1 MSERDALFQAV
12 LDAPGDDAPR
22 LVFADWLDENGEP
35 ERAELIRLQVEAAR
49 TPVYEPRYDALN
61 RRADALIAA
70 HGAGWRL
77 PNLRAGDQVFRRGF
91 VEEITV
97 PGEVFLQSGADFFRQ
112 TPLRYAR
119 FPNLVHY
126 AAPAW
131 DWLLTTQL
139 AGAAFPVGLPG
150 DRAVWLGLT
159 WPRLRWLN
167 TQNLD
172 TVREFLTA
180 VACPNLEALDLPY
193 SNAADVVLEAFLP
206 ALRFDRLRALALN
219 AAGNQVDPGFYPHK
233 VKAGGARLLA
243 ECPGLATL
251 TELHLAHQAIGDAG
265 LFHLA
270 SSPHLA
276 RLEQLHLRNN
286 EIGTMSA
293 QNIEDFCASPYLTR
307 LRVLDLAANPIG
319 TVGAQVLGRWPGLRT
334 LRRLDISGCELMP
347 DAGRLLAR
355 SPFWHDRLRVRAD
368 GNRFDPALVFPTSA
382 LV

>member
-1 MSERDALFQAV
+1 MSDRAALFEAV

-35 ERAELIRLQVEAAR
+35 ERAELIRLQIEAAR
-49 TPVYEPRYDALN
+49 TPFYEPRYDALN
-61 RRADALIAA
+61 RRADALIAG
-70 HGAGWRL
+70 HGPAWRL
-77 PNLRAGDQVFRRGF
+77 PNLRAGDQIFRRGF

-97 PGEVFLQSGADFFRQ
+97 FPDVFHQTGEALFRL
-112 TPLRYAR
+112 TPLRYAH
-119 FPNLVHY
+119 FNTMFY
-126 AAPAW
+126 ADLDGWFW
-131 DWLLTTQL
+131 DLTTRL
-139 AGAAFPVGLPG
+139 GGAEFTQEVPG
-150 DRAVWLGLT
+150 ERADWLGLA
-159 WPRLRWLN
+159 WPRLRWLK
-167 TQNLD
+167 TRRLD
-172 TVREFLTA
+172 TTRDFLQTA
-180 VACPNLEALDLPY
+180 ACPNLEALDL
-193 SNAADVVLEAFLP
+193 SGANADAVVLGPFLSAP
-206 ALRFDRLRALALN
+206 VLDILRALALD
-219 AAGNQVDPGFYPHK
+219 ADPNPMTAIYAHK

-243 ECPGLATL
+243 ECPGLAGL
-251 TELHLAHQAIGDAG
+251 TELHLANQAIGDAG

-286 EIGTMSA
+286 EIGAMSA
-293 QNIEDFCASPYLTR
+293 QNVEDFCASPYLTR

-319 TVGAQVLGRWPGLRT
+319 PAGAAALSRWPGLRD

-355 SPFWHDRLRVRAD
+355 SPYWHDRLQVKAD

>member
-35 ERAELIRLQVEAAR
+35 ERAELIRVQIEAAR

-77 PNLRAGDQVFRRGF
+77 PNRRAGDQVFRRGF
-91 VEEITV
+91 VEEV
-97 PGEVFLQSGADFFRQ
+97 AVSWADFQRLGDGLFRS

-119 FPNLVHY
+119 FDIHFFLELEGAGRALPTRLSG
-126 AAPAW
+126 A
-131 DWLLTTQL
+131 DFGLL
-139 AGAAFPVGLPG
+139 LPG
-150 DRAVWLGLT
+150 DRSDWLGLA
-159 WPRLRWLN
+159 WPRLRWLKFRG
-167 TQNLD
+167 TPD
-172 TVREFLTA
+172 TVRELLQT
-180 VACPNLEALDLPY
+180 VACPNLEALDLTGA
-193 SNAADVVLEAFLP
+193 NAAAVVLDGFLR
-206 ALRFDRLRALALN
+206 ALRFDRLRAFALD
-219 AAGNQVDPGFYPHK
+219 ADPDPMTGIYANK
-233 VKAGGARLLA
+233 VRAGGARVLA
-243 ECPGLATL
+243 ECEGLATL
-251 TELHLAHQAIGDAG
+251 TELHLANQAIGDAG

-270 SSPHLA
+270 SSPHLS

-307 LRVLDLAANPIG
+307 LRVLDLSDNPLG
-319 TVGAQVLGRWPGLRT
+319 PAGAQALSEWPGLRD
-334 LRRLDISGCELMP
+334 LRLLDISDCELTT
-347 DAGRLLAR
+347 DAGRSLAR
-355 SPFWHDRLRVRAD
+355 SPYWHDRLRVRAA

-382 LV
+382 LA